1 MIIGR
6 GEFKGAWPNCAPTK
20 TSMKYFLA
28 LVTLALAGCATKPA
42 ANSGYLADPHKMSE
56 QRARFPFH
64 GVWVKPGVDR
74 AKYDHV
80 LIAPVNTAYLMENTG
95 WKAANPGNAK
105 LEEAADELASYTQVA
120 FANALRA
127 WPNSALLVASRP
139 GPRTLKLELAIVELV
154 PAKAALGAL
163 GLAGPAVGPAIGIA
177 SKAAAG
183 HPSVAIEGRVKD
195 SVTGEVLFMF
205 ADREERQWR
214 VIDIKAISWWG
225 HARPIIDDWARQ
237 CAELANTP
245 PTHQVDDRGKFT
257 LKPW

>member
-1 MIIGR
+1 
-6 GEFKGAWPNCAPTK
+6 
-20 TSMKYFLA
+20 MKSSVTAILA
-28 LVTLALAGCATKPA
+28 ALICVGCATKPA
-42 ANSGYLADPHKMSE
+42 PDSGYLTDSHKMSE
-56 QRARFPFH
+56 QRGRFPFH
-64 GVWVKPGVDR
+64 SVWVKPGADR
-74 AKYDHV
+74 AKYDHI

-95 WKAANPGNAK
+95 WKAANPGNMK
-105 LEEAADELASYTQVA
+105 LEEAADELATYTQVA
-120 FANALRA
+120 FAEALRE

-139 GPRTLKLELAIVELV
+139 GARTLKLELAIVELT

-163 GLAGPAVGPAIGIA
+163 GLAGPAVGPAIGVA

-183 HPSVAIEGRVKD
+183 HPSIAIEGRVKD

-214 VIDIKAISWWG
+214 VIDVKAVTWWG

-237 CAELANTP
+237 CAEIANTP
-245 PTHQVDDRGKFT
+245 AMHQVEDRARFT